1 MKKNFNE
8 NNFKNGSLGL
18 LWTNLKNLLFKETQ
32 ETAKI
37 SLEPNFMGEDS
48 FIIQKVVDGMKMG
61 IPVGIIFKDDD
72 GYWDLEFNLENYKFN
87 HKEEFESMKS

>member
-1 MKKNFNE
+1 MEKNFYD

-18 LWTNLKNLLFKETQ
+18 LWFNLKNLLFKETQ

-37 SLEPNFMGEDS
+37 SMEPDFMSEDS
-48 FIIQKVVDGMKMG
+48 FIVQKVVDGMITG
-61 IPVGIIFKDDD
+61 IPVGVIYKDEE

-87 HKEEFESMKS
+87 HKKEFESMKS